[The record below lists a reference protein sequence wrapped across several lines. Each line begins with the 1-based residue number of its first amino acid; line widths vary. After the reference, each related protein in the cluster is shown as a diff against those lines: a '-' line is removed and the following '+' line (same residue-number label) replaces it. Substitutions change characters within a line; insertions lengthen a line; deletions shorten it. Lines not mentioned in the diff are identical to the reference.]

1 MKTLYYING
10 KQVDINTYY
19 SVSSSDY
26 IRKHI
31 WKSCISY
38 YKTHPSE
45 FEFIARFS
53 NEKDLAS
60 SLMEAYERT
69 DDYKE
74 QMKKINSNDK
84 GCLIIFLLILEFPLT
99 LVLQKTGLPL
109 IVTSGKLKN
118 LCSLMDTGATHNV
131 Y

>member
-10 KQVDINTYY
+10 RPVDMNTYY

-26 IRKHI
+26 LRKYI

-38 YKTHPSE
+38 YKAHPSE

-53 NEKDLAS
+53 DEKLLAF

-74 QMKKINSNDK
+74 QMKKINNNDK
-84 GCLIIFLLILEFPLT
+84 GCLLIFLLVFGF
-99 LVLQKTGLPL
+99 LVLVLPFIL
-109 IVTSGKLKN
+109 LFSGALN
-118 LCSLMDTGATHNV
+118 
-131 Y
+131 

>member
-26 IRKHI
+26 IRKNI

-38 YKTHPSE
+38 YKTH
-45 FEFIARFS
+45 
-53 NEKDLAS
+53 
-60 SLMEAYERT
+60 LMEAYERT

-84 GCLIIFLLILEFPLT
+84 GCLIIFLLIFGF
-99 LVLQKTGLPL
+99 LVLVLPL
-109 IVTSGKLKN
+109 ILLFSGAL
-118 LCSLMDTGATHNV
+118 D
-131 Y
+131 

>member
-1 MKTLYYING
+1 MKTLYYIYG
-10 KQVDINTYY
+10 KQADINTYY

-84 GCLIIFLLILEFPLT
+84 GCLIIFLLIFGF
-99 LVLQKTGLPL
+99 LVLVLPL
-109 IVTSGKLKN
+109 ILLFSGAL
-118 LCSLMDTGATHNV
+118 D
-131 Y
+131 

>member
-1 MKTLYYING
+1 MEHRLNKETMKTLYYING

-69 DDYKE
+69 DEYME
-74 QMKKINSNDK
+74 QMKKKGIVNGILSNA
-84 GCLIIFLLILEFPLT
+84 FPYL
-99 LVLQKTGLPL
+99 
-109 IVTSGKLKN
+109 
-118 LCSLMDTGATHNV
+118 
-131 Y
+131 

>member
-19 SVSSSDY
+19 SASSLDFT
-26 IRKHI
+26 RKHL
-31 WKSCISY
+31 WKSCIYY
-38 YKTHPSE
+38 YKTHPNE

-53 NEKDLAS
+53 DEKHLAF

-74 QMKKINSNDK
+74 QMKKINNDDK
-84 GCLIIFLLILEFPLT
+84 GCLLILLLIIGFLVLVFPLILLFSGT
-99 LVLQKTGLPL
+99 L
-109 IVTSGKLKN
+109 
-118 LCSLMDTGATHNV
+118 D
-131 Y
+131 

>member
-19 SVSSSDY
+19 SASSSDF
-26 IRKHI
+26 IRKHL

-38 YKTHPSE
+38 YKTHPNE

-53 NEKDLAS
+53 DEKHLAL
-60 SLMEAYERT
+60 SLMEAYEKT

-84 GCLIIFLLILEFPLT
+84 GCLLIFLLIFGF
-99 LVLQKTGLPL
+99 LVLGLPL
-109 IVTSGKLKN
+109 IL
-118 LCSLMDTGATHNV
+118 LFTGALD
-131 Y
+131 

>member
-19 SVSSSDY
+19 SVASSDY
-26 IRKHI
+26 IRENI

-38 YKTHPSE
+38 YKTHPNE
-45 FEFIARFS
+45 FEFIVRFS
-53 NEKDLAS
+53 NEKNLAF

-84 GCLIIFLLILEFPLT
+84 GCLLVFLLIFGF
-99 LVLQKTGLPL
+99 LVLVLPL
-109 IVTSGKLKN
+109 ILLFSGAL
-118 LCSLMDTGATHNV
+118 D
-131 Y
+131 

>member
-74 QMKKINSNDK
+74 HRFFS
-84 GCLIIFLLILEFPLT
+84 FPD
-99 LVLQKTGLPL
+99 
-109 IVTSGKLKN
+109 VTISGKPVFCKTKVSGNSIIN
-118 LCSLMDTGATHNV
+118 LI
-131 Y
+131 

>member
-1 MKTLYYING
+1 MLNYSVAELRYYING

-84 GCLIIFLLILEFPLT
+84 GCLIIFLLIFGF
-99 LVLQKTGLPL
+99 LVLVLPL
-109 IVTSGKLKN
+109 ILLFSGAL
-118 LCSLMDTGATHNV
+118 D
-131 Y
+131 